1 MTTNELTK
9 QDYLTILEQ
18 LEADLEQAQEAKL
31 YATELVICYEMAKV
45 KKQLENAQRDRK
57 NKDGN
62 L

>member
-9 QDYLTILEQ
+9 EDYLRILEQ